1 MLLIELFVVL
11 LKLDPSIA
19 ESIDIENV
27 SMVSVVAKDIGEFET
42 GKDML
47 RSNLQEEDIKKMNSS
62 MMDRNSPGQFELLLT
77 YNFSTARRGRSNIH
91 VNSTI
96 D

>member
-1 MLLIELFVVL
+1 MKINLLYNQFRKKVINFADLHKAKSIFLKGDRSEILLIELLVVL

-27 SMVSVVAKDIGEFET
+27 SIVSVVAKDIGEFDT

-47 RSNLQEEDIKKMNSS
+47 RSNLKTVILIM
-62 MMDRNSPGQFELLLT
+62 
-77 YNFSTARRGRSNIH
+77 
-91 VNSTI
+91 
-96 D
+96 

>member
-1 MLLIELFVVL
+1 MNVNLHRAKSIFLKGESSEILLIELLVVL

-27 SMVSVVAKDIGEFET
+27 SIVSVAEKDIGEFDT

-47 RSNLQEEDIKKMNSS
+47 RSNL
-62 MMDRNSPGQFELLLT
+62 
-77 YNFSTARRGRSNIH
+77 
-91 VNSTI
+91 
-96 D
+96 

>member
-27 SMVSVVAKDIGEFET
+27 SMVSEVEKDIGEFDT
-42 GKDML
+42 GKDIL
-47 RSNLQEEDIKKMNSS
+47 RSNLYEKY
-62 MMDRNSPGQFELLLT
+62 RN
-77 YNFSTARRGRSNIH
+77 
-91 VNSTI
+91 
-96 D
+96 